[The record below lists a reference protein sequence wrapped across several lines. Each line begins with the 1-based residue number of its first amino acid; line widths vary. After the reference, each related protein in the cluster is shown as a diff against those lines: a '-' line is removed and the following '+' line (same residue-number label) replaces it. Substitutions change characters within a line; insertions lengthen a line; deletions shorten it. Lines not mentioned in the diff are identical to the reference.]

1 MPHKFIRSFLL
12 SGVAATVL
20 LFAHTAANAAE
31 SEAVPADAASLPAD
45 QAGGTD
51 EQQGDIV
58 VTAQQREQR
67 LVDVPVPVTALSGE
81 ILDTFKIQ
89 GMGELS
95 LYTPGLLVQEQSV
108 QRSGFNL
115 RGITAD
121 DSSPVSEPT
130 ISVFVDGIDNS
141 RQGGAISELLD
152 VANVQVVRGPQG
164 TLFGRGSVI
173 GVLSVE
179 TQRPTNDF
187 TASVSAEVG
196 EYDLFSVTAIVNA
209 PLVDDKLAIR
219 GAVRFKKRDGIVD
232 NVAIP
237 GGQLNGVDTFYGR
250 GSIRF
255 TPTERIISDLIFTYQ
270 EDHPPATQFK
280 SIVVAPLGGDTS
292 PFTPSAQDRPDA
304 GIDRTVFGITW
315 DNRIE
320 LTDDL
325 ALRSFTGFRR
335 VKSAERWDGDGT
347 GYAYIIGDQNTVQK
361 QYSEEMRLTW
371 SPDPSFTIIAG
382 GSWWHEKVDDTIAL
396 GINEQYLLGSFP
408 SITAPTRP
416 IIAATSFMGLPLTTL
431 NYSGITR
438 RNDRTSWSGYVNA
451 SKTLFDRLTF
461 DVGLRYT
468 HDDATTHASAAQH
481 TANGIAGVGLPAGI
495 FGNSDGNVSSYD
507 QTFGFWTPRG
517 AVSFKVT
524 PDINVYFGV
533 ARGIRSGVVDASFS
547 TRVIQPV
554 ATWNIVKP
562 EKVMNYEGGIKA
574 KIGRINADLT
584 LYKYDYTNL
593 QVRDTSTVLGALNN
607 AGKASGK
614 GVEASVRGPILPGL
628 DVIASYAYNDSGYTY
643 YVTPG
648 GIDYSGNQFRLSP
661 HNKAS
666 LAINY
671 EHPVTDSIVG
681 HVRLTQFYQSKTFF
695 NADNK
700 PYETQKGYALT
711 NIGMG
716 IADSD
721 RGWSVEAYVNNLFDK
736 DYLLDL
742 GNTGKSFGLP
752 TAIRGEPRIAGVR
765 FQQDF

>member
-1 MPHKFIRSFLL
+1 MHDTSMKTALL
-12 SGVAATVL
+12 YGVASAVF
-20 LFAHTAANAAE
+20 LFSQGAHAQSALPVVAADAAANASDGAGSAAE
-31 SEAVPADAASLPAD
+31 A
-45 QAGGTD
+45 
-51 EQQGDIV
+51 QGEIV

-67 LVDVPVPVTALSGE
+67 LVDVPVPVTALSGKLLE
-81 ILDTFKIQ
+81 TFKIQ

-152 VANVQVVRGPQG
+152 VANVQVIRGPQG

-179 TQRPTNDF
+179 SRRPTNEF
-187 TASVSAEVG
+187 SASVSAEVG
-196 EYDLFSVTAIVNA
+196 SYDLFNVTGVINA
-209 PLVDDKLAIR
+209 PIVDDKLAVR
-219 GAVRFKKRDGIVD
+219 AAVRVKKRDGTVD
-232 NVAIP
+232 NLAIP
-237 GGQLNGVDTFYGR
+237 GGKLNSVDTFYGR
-250 GSIRF
+250 GTIRF
-255 TPTERIISDLIFTYQ
+255 TPTERITSDLIFTYQ
-270 EDHPPATQFK
+270 EDHPDATQFK
-280 SIVVAPLGGDTS
+280 SIVLAPAGGDTS
-292 PFTPSAQDRPDA
+292 PFTAAAQDRPDQ
-304 GIDRTVFGITW
+304 GIDRTVFGVTW
-315 DNRIE
+315 DNQIE
-320 LTDDL
+320 LSETL

-335 VKSAERWDGDGT
+335 VKAAERWDGDGT
-347 GYAYIIGDQNTVQK
+347 GYAYIIGDQNTLQK
-361 QYSEEMRLTW
+361 QYSEEARLTW
-371 SPDPSFTIIAG
+371 SPDSSFTVIAG

-408 SITAPTRP
+408 SITAPTKP
-416 IIAATSFMGLPLTTL
+416 VIAATSYMGLPLTPL

-438 RNDRTSWSGYVNA
+438 LNDRTSLSGYINA
-451 SKTLFDRLTF
+451 SKTFFDRLTL

-468 HDDATTHASAAQH
+468 HDDATTFASAAQR
-481 TANGIAGVGLPAGI
+481 TAGGIAGVAQFAGI
-495 FGNSDGNVSSYD
+495 FGNSGGNVSCRNE
-507 QTFGFWTPRG
+507 TFGFWTPRG
-517 AVSFKVT
+517 AISFKIT
-524 PDINVYFGV
+524 PDLNVYFGV
-533 ARGIRSGVVDASFS
+533 ARGTRSGVVDASFS
-547 TRVIQPV
+547 TKAVQPV

-593 QVRDTSTVLGALNN
+593 QVRDTSTVLGTINN

-614 GVEASVRGPILPGL
+614 GVEASVRGPVLPGF
-628 DVIASYAYNDSGYTY
+628 DVIASYAYNDSGYTS

-648 GIDYSGNQFRLSP
+648 GVDYSGNQFRLSP
-661 HNKAS
+661 QHKAS
-666 LAINY
+666 LAVNY
-671 EHPVTDSIVG
+671 EHALTDSMVG
-681 HVRLTQFYQSKTFF
+681 HVRVTQFYQSKTFF

-700 PYETQKGYALT
+700 PYEAQKGYAVT
-711 NIGMG
+711 NIGLG
-716 IADSD
+716 IADEGA
-721 RGWSVEAYVNNLFDK
+721 GWSVEGYVNNLFDK
-736 DYLLDL
+736 NFILDL

-752 TAIRGEPRIAGVR
+752 TSIRGEPRIAGVR